1 MHPSSLQH
9 PYVHSTRFQT
19 RSYAQTQQLAERSFL
34 KVAIFQIYV
43 LFSAE
48 ILMPSSGFSSGSWHS
63 HTIFIFV
70 QFIFYL
76 LLDTD
81 ISKRKRE
88 RSQRISRLLQDT
100 VKSSGLRYSQYLRP
114 SHQAPP
120 TRQTASIRTGSLPF
134 LPWLHHLFVFFRFT
148 SLYLENAMYVCNRIK
163 EIINDGKHFI
173 FWTDVFFLMFGCVR
187 VNMLKITIGIHL
199 DVSLYSWSTHNLT
212 IQSRFL

>member
-1 MHPSSLQH
+1 MGWWGHFLTIFLFPAVGICAKFRGVSPCVWALWNNQYLCTELLENFGRMFVLFQVMHPSSLQH

-19 RSYAQTQQLAERSFL
+19 WSYAQTQQLSEQSFL
-34 KVAIFQIYV
+34 KVTIFQIYV

-70 QFIFYL
+70 QFIFYP

-114 SHQAPP
+114 SHQALP
-120 TRQTASIRTGSLPF
+120 TRQTASVRTGSLPF
-134 LPWLHHLFVFFRFT
+134 LPWLHHLFLGFFEIYKSIFRKC
-148 SLYLENAMYVCNRIK
+148 YVC
-163 EIINDGKHFI
+163 
-173 FWTDVFFLMFGCVR
+173 L
-187 VNMLKITIGIHL
+187 
-199 DVSLYSWSTHNLT
+199 
-212 IQSRFL
+212 